1 MSLTP
6 LPAPP
11 ADTDGVVDWVSRHLG
26 DLASGDSTP
35 SPTRGGQ
42 AAADAAL
49 DGFDV
54 TGYARRRNSV
64 LPLSARGASRL
75 SPYIRH
81 GLLTLPRVYE
91 HVKSGPAS
99 DVRSSVTNCCGRNTR
114 VTCTR
119 AWVQRPGRHFV
130 SPSETSTRRGR
141 IRGTSRLRVC
151 RSLGASSWTPVT

>member
-1 MSLTP
+1 MSRTP
-6 LPAPP
+6 LPALP

-26 DLASGDSTP
+26 DLASGDPTA

-54 TGYARRRNSV
+54 TGYARRRNGV
-64 LPLSARGASRL
+64 LPLSARGASQL

-91 HVKSGPAS
+91 HVKS
-99 DVRSSVTNCCGRNTR
+99 VTNCCGRNTP

-119 AWVQRPGRHFV
+119 ASVQRPGRRFV
-130 SPSETSTRRGR
+130 SRSETSTRRGK

-151 RSLGASSWTPVT
+151 RSPGASL

>member
-26 DLASGDSTP
+26 DLASGDRKP

-54 TGYARRRNSV
+54 TGYARRRNGV

-99 DVRSSVTNCCGRNTR
+99 DVEKFRDELLWREYARHLYARMGSATR
-114 VTCTR
+114 TSLR
-119 AWVQRPGRHFV
+119 FAVQDEYPPGENPWDV
-130 SPSETSTRRGR
+130 Q
-141 IRGTSRLRVC
+141 L
-151 RSLGASSWTPVT
+151 A

>member
-1 MSLTP
+1 MSRTP

-11 ADTDGVVDWVSRHLG
+11 ADTDGVVDWVSHHLG
-26 DLASGDSTP
+26 DLASGDPTP

-54 TGYARRRNSV
+54 TGYARRRNGV

-99 DVRSSVTNCCGRNTR
+99 DGEKLRD
-114 VTCTR
+114 
-119 AWVQRPGRHFV
+119 
-130 SPSETSTRRGR
+130 ELRGQE
-141 IRGTSRLRVC
+141 
-151 RSLGASSWTPVT
+151 